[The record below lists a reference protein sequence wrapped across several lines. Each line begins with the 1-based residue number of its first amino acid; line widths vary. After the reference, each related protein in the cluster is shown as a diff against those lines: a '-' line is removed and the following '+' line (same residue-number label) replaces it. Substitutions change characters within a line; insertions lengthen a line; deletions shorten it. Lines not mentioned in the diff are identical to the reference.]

1 MRVSRSS
8 KGMSLLGALVATLVL
23 SAMGAAMATLV
34 ATNQE
39 LRSYQYTADQSFA
52 SAQAGL
58 EMVLGL
64 IHIGASPCDSMS
76 RNFMGDSQANSV
88 VVSRTNSRIYIN
100 ATKGNANSAVS
111 IVDPNP
117 PNEGDTL
124 LIDTSGAQ
132 DASNGAPPKKLL
144 GVTLQLDTGCGA
156 AVTLTTMVV
165 TWTPE
170 QGGDDDDDEERVDQ
184 IKLDNLNI
192 YNSSSGAGSGELID
206 VTDTTINDAAVHDIN
221 FIRWNDYIQ
230 NRLYTIQF
238 NFNDGSNK
246 IVTVDTR

>member
-1 MRVSRSS
+1 MRVSRYS

-23 SAMGAAMATLV
+23 AAMGAAMATLV

-64 IHIGASPCDSMS
+64 IHIGASPCDAMS

-88 VVSRTNSRIYIN
+88 VVSRTNNRIYVN

-111 IVDPNP
+111 IVDPDP
-117 PNEGDTL
+117 PNAGDTL

-170 QGGDDDDDEERVDQ
+170 DDEDVEQ
-184 IKLDNLNI
+184 IKLDNHNI
-192 YNSSSGAGSGELID
+192 YNDSHGAESGELID
-206 VTDTTINDAAVHDIN
+206 VTDTTINDAAEHEIN
-221 FIRWNDYIQ
+221 FIRWGDTIQ